1 MKFLLLV
8 IDLITNTIC
17 IMHTYFD
24 IINISLP
31 QSKFFSPFISYA
43 GVCNVYLFN
52 NFVICWGAIY
62 FRTAKFWE
70 SISDYLINCVYV
82 DFARGLYSIDA
93 LRPTYTKKR
102 CKEENMVS
110 EKHSFYLGEIKS
122 LRLEWCW

>member
-24 IINISLP
+24 TINISLP

-93 LRPTYTKKR
+93 LRQTYTKNVAR
-102 CKEENMVS
+102 RRIWFLRNAY
-110 EKHSFYLGEIKS
+110 FILGK
-122 LRLEWCW
+122 LKVYV